1 MIKNLSQV
9 TDADLGQWVAGST
22 TYTPMQFNVAVID
35 LAISLGF
42 EIETEAWEE
51 DRPLFIEGGED
62 VSFDMIEDL
71 GYVFEEAVAWM
82 NSQLPDYFYFDIED
96 GLCLFHDA

>member
-1 MIKNLSQV
+1 MNRLSEV
-9 TDADLGQWVAGST
+9 TDADLGQWVAGAT
-22 TYTPMQFNVAVID
+22 TYTPMQFNVAVVD

-42 EIETEAWEE
+42 EIEMTAWEE
-51 DRPLFIEGGED
+51 DKPLFINGGED

-82 NSQLPDYFYFDIED
+82 NSQLPDYFYFDIDD
-96 GLCLFHDA
+96 GLVLFHDA